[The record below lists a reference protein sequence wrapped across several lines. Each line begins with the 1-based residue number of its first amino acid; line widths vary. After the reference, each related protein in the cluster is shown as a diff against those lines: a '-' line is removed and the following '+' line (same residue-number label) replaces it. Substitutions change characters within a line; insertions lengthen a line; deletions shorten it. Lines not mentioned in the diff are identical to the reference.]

1 MSYRSRSH
9 REYDVRR
16 MHLQF
21 RSVWEQ
27 ALKKAPQIISDLRGK
42 GWDVDEDFYF
52 SSQAEREARELERE
66 GYVVQK
72 QPVVKWGGEEICIL
86 AYKPSPSGAP
96 SQPAAAPKEE
106 KAAVSRVDPEANFMR
121 IFWGKKAP
129 PGKYVQNGV
138 IIGPDRAVA
147 FVRPDSTDSL
157 AVRAREAIRDATT
170 GHGTTRELD
179 YQTLLSHEKNGKKYI
194 TILKPN
200 IGYNI
205 EKVKKAIR
213 VFKLERSKT
222 RRAKAY
228 VSYQTLEDVL
238 IVTDGS
244 ENKVLIAPVHDPS
257 PALST
262 PL

>member
-1 MSYRSRSH
+1 
-9 REYDVRR
+9 

-27 ALKKAPQIISDLRGK
+27 ALKKAPQIIHDLKGK

-52 SSQAEREARELERE
+52 SSQAEKEARELESE
-66 GYVVQK
+66 GYMVQK
-72 QPVVKWGGEEICIL
+72 QPVVKWGDEEIYLL
-86 AYKPSPSGAP
+86 AYKPGPNPSP
-96 SQPAAAPKEE
+96 QPPAPKQQ
-106 KAAVSRVDPEANFMR
+106 KKGPQRIVDPEANFKR

-129 PGKYVQNGV
+129 PGKYVQNG
-138 IIGPDRAVA
+138 IIMGPDRAVA

-157 AVRAREAIRDATT
+157 AVRAKEAIKDATT
-170 GHGTTRELD
+170 GHGTARELD

-194 TILKPN
+194 TIVKHN

-262 PL
+262 LL